1 MKPMA
6 SQARGYRKSQG
17 GFTIIE
23 VMISM
28 IVMVIGLVSL
38 LAVMGIAMAS
48 TQSSEQNAIA
58 KRLANEAIESIL
70 TARET
75 DAIQWS
81 NIANGNCAVGTGCT
95 TGIFLAGAQ
104 PIDLPGADGIIGTS
118 DDAAA
123 GPQILDMPGPTGII
137 QSPAGGPC
145 AAPDNCVPLT
155 NFTRTIAI
163 APYNGSTVLNSVTI
177 TITYNNPRI
186 AVPQN
191 YVLNTL
197 ISQYR

>member
-1 MKPMA
+1 MSPN
-6 SQARGYRKSQG
+6 SQSRLSLKTQN
-17 GFTIIE
+17 GFALIE

-28 IVMVIGLVSL
+28 VVLTVGLVSL

-58 KRLANEAIESIL
+58 KRLANEAMESIL

-95 TGIFLAGAQ
+95 SGIFLAPAQ
-104 PIDLPGADGIIGTS
+104 PINLPGVDGIIGTS

-137 QSPAGGPC
+137 QSPNGGPC
-145 AAPDNCVPLT
+145 APPDNCIPLT
-155 NFTRTIAI
+155 NYQRTIAI

-177 TITYNNPRI
+177 TITYTNPRI
-186 AVPQN
+186 QVPQN
-191 YVLNTL
+191 YVLSTL